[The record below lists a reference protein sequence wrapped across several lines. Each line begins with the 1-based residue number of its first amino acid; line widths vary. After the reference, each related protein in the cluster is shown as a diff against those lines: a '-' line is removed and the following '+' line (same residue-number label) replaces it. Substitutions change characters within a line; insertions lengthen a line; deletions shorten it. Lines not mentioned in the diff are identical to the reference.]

1 MDEEEITLDPIRVGS
16 EKLIEPDPPV
26 PDILAEELP
35 LQEVQQDSFSVVGS
49 FNRLVNERDYTPDEA
64 TEAIAKY
71 LLATKKGLTDEQIEA
86 FYADPADEATPT
98 YKQTILDLS
107 GARDRSP
114 IRAFLEGFGP
124 EAVSTAVGM
133 EAAVPA
139 ASAAFGVTPPLPV
152 PSPVAVAPKVLAGAT
167 AGITAYSAASG
178 LSNEALYRL
187 LIQDPFLPEDM
198 PAYKAGKAAGAVVG
212 AARKTP
218 EILAKLPERA
228 VNLGSASVLGNIAEN
243 RVIGGAQKIVGKGVE
258 VVEKAIPQ
266 MSKFA
271 KENPRAVQLEEMT
284 IAPSVGVAAG
294 VAESYFPGRTLPA
307 VGLELGAGIIN
318 PLRIVTTILSPLVRG
333 VRNLFR
339 DSDAMA
345 RDQASQWVANFIDEV
360 GGQAGGFTAPALVD
374 YANQQGLRVDV
385 DGQSVGLNDVVQ
397 RFTDPEQGFQNDLF
411 LDYLQGE
418 NVQLL
423 DSQGSPQNIEDV
435 IIDSGAFGQF
445 DSQSIIDYIQN
456 NPIRDPQTGQPVRNL
471 DFSIDALSGP
481 RGNPAVRLLVARFA
495 QNNARFADEVQRAN
509 IDSINALTAVIQGL
523 TESGTSGAL
532 KAASDLRIQQNELLI
547 QADLDAR
554 MDRLL
559 AAQQE
564 SLERPGVDVRID
576 AADNIRNLTFQ
587 ALKDWRDLEKA
598 AYRQVDMTRQAA
610 PSFVQQ
616 AFAKIRA
623 ERLTDSQYKFDF
635 DRSTKADLEQLTG
648 QDALNETI
656 DQVRQQR
663 SAIQSDIKGLE
674 KQRTTADRNLRKLA
688 EQGTGDGRSLGEFVE
703 ELKSDQ
709 VTGTMKENLLDP
721 DGFYSYLP
729 MPLRKKAA
737 RLLDL
742 EENLDFL
749 QREIND
755 AQVRLNDTVLPE
767 FDPAD
772 AIPQDATV
780 GDLTKIRSRL
790 LALSRS
796 EDVGNMQSIYGEL
809 ADAILKDL
817 KAVTEDVQM
826 RLDLGEVVS
835 EGDNALLR
843 AYEISRAGSNIF
855 RRTFASD
862 VTGKT
867 STGAPQLPIEI
878 LATRLFSGGA
888 DLVNSKFNQ
897 LQEAVGFVPPN
908 VTDDLMESVATQ
920 RAGEGDEFL
929 AEELVFDPVASAQQR
944 ITSFNEGYDQ
954 IMRNML
960 NEVLETKTVYTPSGE
975 TRTERVVNP
984 QKLTNLLNPETKSI
998 YANLLAQPEF
1008 AGLKNDLQIVVQ
1020 NREAID
1026 SFLKPFKREPSNLQ
1040 QLSEYDSPVGL
1051 IAQTLNDR
1059 KAPAT
1064 AFQKLIDDVK
1074 QLGPPQDD
1082 LFDNKTRQEFTSA
1095 VFSYALERSSNLEG
1109 LSPDKMIVALFKP
1122 VVKDKPSIMQMLID
1136 NKMIDPGVAKRTREL
1151 LTRMQGVE
1159 TQFRRGVDLDEL
1171 MTSTDPVTQFALR
1184 VIGAR
1189 TASAVVPGQG
1199 GQIQIPA
1206 AGANLALSLFSGMPS
1221 IKTQAVIEEV
1231 IRPGNEAGFVEF
1243 LKQGIKLNSQ
1253 QKGKQDRELAR
1264 MLVRALGF
1272 TPSVVA
1278 APSAEVR
1285 DAVIEGMG
1293 VTPAPERPAPSRLP
1307 EYTPPPNPVRE
1318 PLVQVPPPM
1327 PPMQQSPAPQMGAPN
1342 PQQRAQYAALFPDDP
1357 TSEMIRG
1364 GIGSLG

>member
-1 MDEEEITLDPIRVGS
+1 MDEEEITFDPIRVGS
-16 EKLIEPDPPV
+16 EKLVEPDPPV

-228 VNLGSASVLGNIAEN
+228 VNLGSARILGNLAEN
-243 RVIGGAQKIVGKGVE
+243 RVIGGAQKMVGRGVE
-258 VVEKAIPQ
+258 YVEKAIPQ

-271 KENPRAVQLEEMT
+271 KESPRAVRLEEMA

-294 VAESYFPGRTLPA
+294 VAESYFPGKTLPA
-307 VGLELGAGIIN
+307 VGLELGAGIFN
-318 PLRIVTTILSPLVRG
+318 PLRIATTLASPLVRG
-333 VRNLFR
+333 VRNLFK

-559 AAQQE
+559 ASQE
-564 SLERPGVDVRID
+564 SALERPGVDVRID
-576 AADNIRNLTFQ
+576 AADNIRDLTFQ

-598 AYRQVDMTRQAA
+598 AYRQVDMTRGAA

-623 ERLTDSQYKFDF
+623 ERLTDNQYNIKFD
-635 DRSTKADLEQLTG
+635 RATRADLEQLTG
-648 QDALNETI
+648 QEALNETI
-656 DQVRQQR
+656 NQVRQQR
-663 SAIQSDIKGLE
+663 SAIEKDIKGLE
-674 KQRTTADRNLRKLA
+674 KQRTTADRNFRKLA
-688 EQGTGDGRSLGEFVE
+688 EEGSGDGRSLGDFLE
-703 ELKSDQ
+703 EAKTYSGS
-709 VTGTMKENLLDP
+709 TKENLLDP
-721 DGFYSYLP
+721 DGFFSNYP

-742 EENLDFL
+742 EENFNFL

-755 AQVRLNDTVLPE
+755 AQTRLNDTVLPE

-780 GDLTKIRSRL
+780 GDLIKIRSEL
-790 LALSRS
+790 LSLSRS
-796 EDVGNMQSIYGEL
+796 EDVGSNMRSVYGEL

-826 RLDLGEVVS
+826 RLDLGEAVS

-862 VTGKT
+862 VTGRT
-867 STGAPQLPIEI
+867 STGAAQIPVEI

-888 DLVNSKFNQ
+888 DVVNSKFNQ

-908 VTDDLMESVATQ
+908 VTDDLMESVAVQ
-920 RAGEGDEFL
+920 RGFDDDMAAEGIT
-929 AEELVFDPVASAQQR
+929 FDPVAAAQQR

-984 QKLTNLLNPETKSI
+984 QKLANLLNPETKSI

-1040 QLSEYDSPVGL
+1040 QLSEYDSPVAL

-1064 AFQKLIDDVK
+1064 AFQRLIDDVK
-1074 QLGPPQDD
+1074 QLGPDQDD

-1095 VFSYALERSSNLEG
+1095 VLSYALERSSNLEG

-1122 VVKDKPSIMQMLID
+1122 VVKDKPSVMQMLID

-1171 MTSTDPVTQFALR
+1171 MNSTDPVTQFALR

-1189 TASAVVPGQG
+1189 TAGAVVPGQG

-1206 AGANLALSLFSGMPS
+1206 AGANLAVSLFSGMPS

-1285 DAVIEGMG
+1285 DAAIEGMG

-1318 PLVQVPPPM
+1318 PLVQLPPLP
-1327 PPMQQSPAPQMGAPN
+1327 QIQAAPQQARPN
-1342 PQQRAQYAALFPDDP
+1342 PQQRMQYAALFPEDEA
-1357 TSEMIRG
+1357 SQMIRG